1 MLAIERTTPRTLHR
15 HQLVRATMTLAR
27 LVRDPRG
34 WEPGRA
40 ARQLRLE
47 LDNDRLLRLLRFRVV
62 DAMQERATPVD
73 HRALVTL
80 DRALLEVSA
89 HD

>member
-1 MLAIERTTPRTLHR
+1 MLATERTSPRTLHR
-15 HQLVRATMTLAR
+15 HQAVRATMTLAR

-47 LDNDRLLRLLRFRVV
+47 LDDDRLLRVLRVHVV
-62 DAMQERATPVD
+62 DAMQDRATPVD

-80 DRALLEVSA
+80 DRALLEVPV